1 VRVELP
7 RDTDLVFVP
16 AHPSVQSGGLEVETR
31 RLANNNEPVGL
42 AFTTLAA
49 LVSHLGDYQPWVK
62 IPMIDYVATLRRAGV
77 DRVQIDPAPTNGLWR
92 WDETRLVE
100 RMKGEK

>member
-1 VRVELP
+1 VKLP

-16 AHPSVQSGGLEVETR
+16 AHPSVQRGGPEVETR
-31 RLANNNEPVGL
+31 RLADNNKPVGL

-62 IPMIDYVATLRRAGV
+62 LPMIAYVASLRRAGI

-92 WDETRLVE
+92 WDETSLIE
-100 RMKGEK
+100 RVKGEK